1 MMTNQFIAKKLK
13 QINNEKILSLL
24 DQTKNQFPADV
35 TPKNKIVFKIKFNTP
50 IKRINI
56 KKFRKFKTKG
66 IVNLSKISLNDYSFE
81 NNKNNFGFINYKL
94 TQQNSYFFR
103 SHKLKNNISN
113 LTTNCNEKNKLLP
126 RICKSFFQPHEKY
139 NLKKIYLGDLSKNMD
154 EDKISKKD
162 NLIISTKSNT
172 GYKKYDGKNKIKKLS
187 LIRNSTDYELNSNN
201 NMNIEQTHRNAKLL
215 KKYYI
220 QKLMNYDRLIKRIEE
235 ETQVKK
241 KVMNEY
247 IKLMKEDL
255 ENSFIE

>member
-1 MMTNQFIAKKLK
+1 
-13 QINNEKILSLL
+13 
-24 DQTKNQFPADV
+24 
-35 TPKNKIVFKIKFNTP
+35 
-50 IKRINI
+50 
-56 KKFRKFKTKG
+56 
-66 IVNLSKISLNDYSFE
+66 
-81 NNKNNFGFINYKL
+81 
-94 TQQNSYFFR
+94 
-103 SHKLKNNISN
+103 
-113 LTTNCNEKNKLLP
+113 
-126 RICKSFFQPHEKY
+126 
-139 NLKKIYLGDLSKNMD
+139 MD

-187 LIRNSTDYELNSNN
+187 LLRNSTDYELNSNN